1 MSTGQKKSD
10 KAISAYP
17 AGGIIT
23 VVGVGIYYLTARFLG
38 DVVGSGKEVHLTADG
53 VGEFADIS
61 ETELAGFFYQNPS
74 DYIGSCEYTLEEIDF
89 EEGVM
94 RLLIYSSDGN
104 TKIGAFYGLSEGFGE
119 AFAHKKKGSLSAYP
133 SVYDNKF
140 NFEGNDDISTI
151 TFLYSGDYS
160 LTDGQQFDG
169 VTVSPINGKAN
180 QIEIDFKAGREP
192 SEKCADYYKAYVD
205 DEKDNMI
212 HTEGGDHAPNE
223 LNFAFKGT
231 LTINGT
237 AFNICLG
244 QGDHDGSH
252 NWHLCSTSVDAD
264 NNGKD
269 GDIGSYRLEQS
280 GSHTFKVSLDD

>member
-1 MSTGQKKSD
+1 MSTLRWVTFGVLLLVGAAAAQTPAAKSD
-10 KAISAYP
+10 AEIKTEADQAQALYNKQD
-17 AGGIIT
+17 
-23 VVGVGIYYLTARFLG
+23 FLG
-38 DVVGSGKEVHLTADG
+38 ALPLYEDLHKRHPKELMWDERLAMCLLGAADAHPDAEAAAMRERAAALVGAAPWGRQQWDRIA
-53 VGEFADIS
+53 
-61 ETELAGFFYQNPS
+61 
-74 DYIGSCEYTLEEIDF
+74 
-89 EEGVM
+89 
-94 RLLIYSSDGN
+94 
-104 TKIGAFYGLSEGFGE
+104 
-119 AFAHKKKGSLSAYP
+119 
-133 SVYDNKF
+133 
-140 NFEGNDDISTI
+140 
-151 TFLYSGDYS
+151 
-160 LTDGQQFDG
+160 DGQQFDG